1 MLRLVMTP
9 TGNRID
15 YSDPTSAYMF
25 HSEVR
30 PLDDAVPAFLVSS
43 MEEDGDDSMS
53 MRFGV
58 VVTCSITAERK
69 GRIVFGKQGAA
80 RIRNGKARH
89 LNH

>member
-1 MLRLVMTP
+1 MRLVMTP

-15 YSDPTSAYMF
+15 YNDPTSAYLF

-30 PLDDAVPAFLVSS
+30 PLDDAVPAFIASS
-43 MEEDGDDSMS
+43 MEKDGDESMS

-58 VVTCSITAERK
+58 VVTCSTTAQRK
-69 GRIVFGKQGAA
+69 GRIVFEKQGAA
-80 RIRNGKARH
+80 RIRKGKARH